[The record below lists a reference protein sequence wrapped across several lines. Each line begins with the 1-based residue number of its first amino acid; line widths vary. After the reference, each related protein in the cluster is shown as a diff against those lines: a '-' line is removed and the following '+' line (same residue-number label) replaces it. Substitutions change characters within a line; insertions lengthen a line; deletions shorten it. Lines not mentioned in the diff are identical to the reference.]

1 MPGAAAP
8 FIDSWAPPQFVAGT
22 GGAQGP
28 ERTIFANTGSTQ
40 MSSQGQA
47 SQQTYDTYLAHKLA
61 AVIIAAL
68 AVVYVLQQL
77 GFRFVVA
84 AGVGR

>member
-8 FIDSWAPPQFVAGT
+8 FIDSWAPPQFV
-22 GGAQGP
+22 
-28 ERTIFANTGSTQ
+28 ANTGSTQ

-47 SQQTYDTYLAHKLA
+47 SQQTYDTYLAHRLA
-61 AVIIAAL
+61 AVIVAAL